1 MRGLTLLLASLL
13 ASGCALFGDD
23 DEPVEP
29 PAELTE
35 FEPRVAVKRVWSVDF
50 GSGSDELL
58 LGLSPA
64 TDGARI
70 YGGGHAGRVIAI
82 DAPSG
87 DPVWAVKTG
96 LPLSAG
102 PGVGEGLLI
111 FGTSD
116 GEVVALS
123 AGEGKIVWRQPVS
136 GEVLA
141 RPAVGGNRVVV
152 RTVDGRLHG
161 LDPADG
167 SPLWSVEQQVPR
179 LTLRGNSSP
188 QIRGDVVVAGF
199 DNGRIAAYELLD
211 GDVRW
216 ENIVSPSSG
225 RTEIERLADVDA
237 TIQII
242 DQDIYAASYRGRTAS
257 LALESGRVLWSQEV
271 SSYQGLSADW
281 TNVFVTTDVSHVVS
295 LSRASGAVVWEQD
308 VLRMRALTQPVP
320 YADTVVVGDF
330 EGYVHWLDVNSGE
343 LAARQR
349 ADNSAIVGAPLVVGD
364 VVVVQTDDGH
374 LVAYRIDAGKG

>member
-35 FEPRVAVKRVWSVDF
+35 FEPRVKIKRVWSVDF

-102 PGVGEGLLI
+102 PGVGDGLLI

-116 GEVVALS
+116 GEVLALS

-141 RPAVGGNRVVV
+141 RPAIGGNRVVV

-167 SPLWSVEQQVPR
+167 SLLWSVEQQVPR
-179 LTLRGNSSP
+179 LTLRGNSAP

-199 DNGRIAAYELLD
+199 DNGRIAAYELLN

-216 ENIVSPSSG
+216 ENVVSPSSG

-242 DQDIYAASYRGRTAS
+242 DQDIYAASYHGRTAS

>member
-1 MRGLTLLLASLL
+1 
-13 ASGCALFGDD
+13 
-23 DEPVEP
+23 
-29 PAELTE
+29 
-35 FEPRVAVKRVWSVDF
+35 
-50 GSGSDELL
+50 
-58 LGLSPA
+58 
-64 TDGARI
+64 
-70 YGGGHAGRVIAI
+70 
-82 DAPSG
+82 
-87 DPVWAVKTG
+87 
-96 LPLSAG
+96 
-102 PGVGEGLLI
+102 
-111 FGTSD
+111 
-116 GEVVALS
+116 
-123 AGEGKIVWRQPVS
+123 
-136 GEVLA
+136 VLA
-141 RPAVGGNRVVV
+141 RPAIGGNRVVV

-167 SPLWSVEQQVPR
+167 SLLWSVEQLVPR
-179 LTLRGNSSP
+179 LTLRGNSAP

-199 DNGRIAAYELLD
+199 DNGRIAAYELLT

-216 ENIVSPSSG
+216 ENVVSPSSG

-242 DQDIYAASYRGRTAS
+242 DQDIYAASYHGRTAS

-295 LSRASGAVVWEQD
+295 LSRASGAVVWEQE

-320 YADTVVVGDF
+320 YADTIVVGDF

-374 LVAYRIDAGKG
+374 LVAYRIDAGKD

>member
-102 PGVGEGLLI
+102 PGVGDGLLI

-116 GEVVALS
+116 GEVLALS

-141 RPAVGGNRVVV
+141 RPAIGGNRVVV

-167 SPLWSVEQQVPR
+167 SLLWSVEQQVPR
-179 LTLRGNSSP
+179 LTLRGNSAP

-199 DNGRIAAYELLD
+199 DNGRIAAYELLT

-216 ENIVSPSSG
+216 ENVVSPSSG

-374 LVAYRIDAGKG
+374 LVAYRIDAGKD

>member
-1 MRGLTLLLASLL
+1 MRGLLLLLTSLL
-13 ASGCALFGDD
+13 ASGCALFGDE

-35 FEPRVAVKRVWSVDF
+35 FEPRVEVKRAWSVDF

-70 YGGGHAGRVIAI
+70 YAGGHGGRVIAV

-102 PGVGEGLLI
+102 PAVGAGLLV

-116 GEVVALS
+116 GEVFALS
-123 AGEGKIVWRQPVS
+123 ADEGKIVWRQPVT

-141 RPAVGGNRVVV
+141 RPAVDRRRVVV
-152 RTVDGRLHG
+152 RTVDGRLHA

-167 SPLWSVEQQVPR
+167 ALVWTIEQQVPR
-179 LTLRGNSSP
+179 LSLRGNSVP
-188 QIRGDVVVAGF
+188 QIRGDIVVAGF
-199 DNGRIAAYELLD
+199 DNGRIAAYELES

-216 ENIVSPSSG
+216 ENVVAPSSG

-237 TIQII
+237 TIQIV

-281 TNVFVTTDVSHVVS
+281 THVFVTTDVSHVVS
-295 LSRASGAVVWEQD
+295 MSRASGAVVWEQD

-320 YADTVVVGDF
+320 FADTIVVGDF
-330 EGYVHWLDVNSGE
+330 EGYVHWLAVDSGE

-349 ADNSAIVGAPLVVGD
+349 ADKSAIVGSPLVVGD
-364 VVVVQTDDGH
+364 VVVVQTDDGR
-374 LVAYRIDAGKG
+374 LVAYRIDAGQG

>member
-35 FEPRVAVKRVWSVDF
+35 FEPRVKIKRVWSVDF

-102 PGVGEGLLI
+102 PGVGDGLLI

-116 GEVVALS
+116 GEVLALS

-141 RPAVGGNRVVV
+141 RPAIGGNRVVV

-161 LDPADG
+161 LDPTDG
-167 SPLWSVEQQVPR
+167 SLLWSVEQQVPR
-179 LTLRGNSSP
+179 LTLRGNSAP

-199 DNGRIAAYELLD
+199 DNGRIAAYDLLN

-216 ENIVSPSSG
+216 ENVVSPSSG

-242 DQDIYAASYRGRTAS
+242 DQDIYAASYHGRTAS

-295 LSRASGAVVWEQD
+295 LSRASGAVVWEQE

>member
-102 PGVGEGLLI
+102 PGVGDGLLI

-116 GEVVALS
+116 GEVLALS

-141 RPAVGGNRVVV
+141 RPAIGGNRVVV

-167 SPLWSVEQQVPR
+167 SLLWSVEQQVPR
-179 LTLRGNSSP
+179 LTLRGNSAP

-199 DNGRIAAYELLD
+199 DNGRIAAYELLN

-216 ENIVSPSSG
+216 ENVVSPSSG

-242 DQDIYAASYRGRTAS
+242 DQDIYAASYHGRTAS